1 MRGQAGEKTGWLLRA
16 ASGLICS
23 GIIPLGAA
31 PLPRP
36 YTVENYEVS
45 IQADLAKQR
54 LNGEVKIR
62 FHSQTDTA
70 ISALEL
76 DAGGL
81 QIASVLEG
89 QASLWFER
97 KGSTL
102 VVVLTNPLRPDEH
115 RTITVRYQA
124 GPAPGL
130 KFFPDQIYTSVTT
143 DWMACN
149 ESSGERATLHL
160 TIAAPQD
167 AKVAASG
174 QLTATRA
181 SEGQSITDWQLDSA
195 TGPAWFGF
203 ALGRFSENTSEA
215 DGVKVRVLG
224 AGAEVM
230 EPTTAAMRFL
240 GERSGKHYPGQTYTQ
255 VFAHGDETRA
265 MAAGLTLLPESSAQ
279 GLGKQADA
287 LWLLTSQMA
296 HQWYGLG
303 IASQDWSDLWLS
315 EGVSAYLADAFVGQ
329 RLGKESY
336 GKEIEHSRQIYNLLR
351 SQGKDRPLSSTEWT
365 TRQDAGGEIL
375 AHKGVCFLELVHD
388 LVGDSAFWVALR
400 LYTSEHWGQ
409 AATSPD
415 FQQAFAAIGGDN
427 PHTGEKKGADK
438 GKNSTKTLA
447 NLFSVWVY
455 GVPTETAKKKKK

>member
-1 MRGQAGEKTGWLLRA
+1 MRAQAGEILGWLVCI
-16 ASGLICS
+16 ASCLTWS
-23 GIIPLGAA
+23 GIIPLLAA

-45 IQADLAKQR
+45 IQADLVKQR
-54 LNGEVKIR
+54 LSGEVKIR
-62 FHSQTDTA
+62 FHSQVETA

-81 QIASVLEG
+81 QVASVLEG

-102 VVVLTNPLRPDEH
+102 VVVLTNPLLPDEH

-130 KFFPDQIYTSVTT
+130 KFFPDQVYTAITS

-149 ESSGERATLHL
+149 ETSGERATLHL

-174 QLTATRA
+174 QLIATRS
-181 SEGQSITDWQLDSA
+181 SEGQSITEWQLDSA

-203 ALGRFSENTSEA
+203 ALGRFAENTAEA
-215 DGVKVRVLG
+215 DGVKLRVLG
-224 AGAEVM
+224 AGTEIV
-230 EPTTAAMRFL
+230 EPSTAAMRFL
-240 GERSGKHYPGQTYTQ
+240 GERSGKRYPGQTYTQ
-255 VFAHGDETRA
+255 VFAHGDAARS

-279 GLGKQADA
+279 GLGKQPDA
-287 LWLLTSQMA
+287 LWLLTSEMA

-409 AATSPD
+409 AAASPD
-415 FQQAFAAIGGDN
+415 FQQAFAAIGGGN
-427 PHTGEKKGADK
+427 PRTSEKKGADK
-438 GKNSTKTLA
+438 GKSSAKTLA

-455 GVPTETAKKKKK
+455 GVPAETAKKKKK